1 MINTN
6 RIRVIVKDIRLAL
19 EDIIVKLN
27 DNTPDKLYDD
37 ITSIIEDCE
46 VLEQAVTI
54 PQDKEPPMPVTGN
67 NSNVEQLFEM
77 IRGMNGPDESV
88 SIEKVQVEI
97 FPSFVFKDLFETTI
111 RLGERLSIENESL
124 IGQELNAQK
133 VANINSIHLYMEHL
147 RSIADYFMSLD
158 AESYDALQQEL
169 DLINNNIEA
178 DEEEEDDVDE

>member
-27 DNTPDKLYDD
+27 ENTPDKLYDD

-77 IRGMNGPDESV
+77 KSGG
-88 SIEKVQVEI
+88 K
-97 FPSFVFKDLFETTI
+97 
-111 RLGERLSIENESL
+111 
-124 IGQELNAQK
+124 
-133 VANINSIHLYMEHL
+133 
-147 RSIADYFMSLD
+147 RS
-158 AESYDALQQEL
+158 
-169 DLINNNIEA
+169 
-178 DEEEEDDVDE
+178 